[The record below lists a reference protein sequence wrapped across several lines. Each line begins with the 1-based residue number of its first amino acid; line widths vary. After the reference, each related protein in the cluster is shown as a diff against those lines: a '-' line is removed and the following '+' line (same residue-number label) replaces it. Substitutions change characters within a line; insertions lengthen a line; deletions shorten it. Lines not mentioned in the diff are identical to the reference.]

1 MRASPAITA
10 KKSPGVNIAHGAKRM
25 DFRDETC
32 AFGRLNP
39 NSSVAF
45 STADARAWWATEA
58 ERIGSNWQSLISLHF
73 AICNRLQPASSSWR
87 SS

>member
-1 MRASPAITA
+1 MSYTVLAAGGKSSA
-10 KKSPGVNIAHGAKRM
+10 KIIAR
-25 DFRDETC
+25 
-32 AFGRLNP
+32 
-39 NSSVAF
+39 

-73 AICNRLQPASSSWR
+73 AICNRLQAASSSWR